1 MIVLSKQAIPER
13 SLSDGFLSV
22 QWIIIFLFSVCLV
35 VIGKPERI
43 LAKEQKYDSLFVE
56 ARLMLERSVPDTAI
70 PVLIEIVT
78 RYPQRKD
85 IVNYAHIN
93 LAEAYR
99 MKKEY
104 KKATGL
110 LYGVLQSDSLKPHN
124 KVHACNRL
132 AALYNEWKNGG
143 KHRRDS
149 VEKYS
154 RLCMEL
160 SKKNNF
166 TELLAASQNELAYVF
181 RLRNDI
187 DSALIYSSN
196 AYDNFYNAGAY
207 PKALNTAI
215 NMAGVYLAMK
225 EHKKGLVLLDTAAQ
239 FVNSDDYQSLFM
251 RMHLRKSDFY
261 ADLGNYKKAFK
272 AMNKARKMQEGFFL
286 NRINE
291 QIQEMSAKYDLRTK
305 EQKIKEVENLNKLQ
319 RQRNIYLSLLSA
331 VLAAILLIIFYTHRI
346 KRKVREQEE
355 MIIKQENIK
364 IKAELD
370 LKLEELKNKSR
381 ELSITM
387 GHIISFNETLK
398 KIKQAV
404 ISKDEKAAIEIINAN
419 RNLEHNWDKFKISFE
434 EIHPNFLIRL
444 HQNFPK
450 LTANDRKLCAFL
462 LMGMKTLEIAKLM
475 GISQSS
481 VSKSRNR
488 LRKKLELPQGADIA
502 EFLKQFC

>member
-1 MIVLSKQAIPER
+1 MLVLSKQELPER
-13 SLSDGFLSV
+13 SLNVGFLSL
-22 QWIIIFLFSVCLV
+22 QRIIILLFAIFLV
-35 VIGKPERI
+35 VISKPERL
-43 LAKEQKYDSLFVE
+43 LAKEQEYDTLFAE
-56 ARLMLERSVPDTAI
+56 TRLMLERSVPDTAI
-70 PVLIEIVT
+70 PVLIDIVT
-78 RYPQRKD
+78 RYPQRND

-104 KKATGL
+104 KKATDL
-110 LYGVLQSDSLKPHN
+110 LYEALQSDSLTPHN
-124 KVHACNRL
+124 KAHAYNRL
-132 AALYNEWKNGG
+132 AALYNEWENSG

-154 RLCMEL
+154 RLCMKL

-166 TELLAASQNELAYVF
+166 TELLAASQNELAYIF
-181 RLRNDI
+181 RLRNDF

-196 AYDNFYNAGAY
+196 AYNSFYYTGSY
-207 PKALNTAI
+207 PQALNTAI
-215 NMAGVYLAMK
+215 NMAGVYLAIK
-225 EHKKGLVLLDTAAQ
+225 EHRKGLELLDTAAQ
-239 FVNSDDYQSLFM
+239 FVNPADYQSLFM

-272 AMNKARKMQEGFFL
+272 AMNKARKMQEGFFI
-286 NRINE
+286 NRMNE
-291 QIQEMSAKYDLRTK
+291 KIQEMSAKYDLKTK
-305 EQKIKEVENLNKLQ
+305 EQKIQEVENRNKLQ
-319 RQRNIYLSLLSA
+319 RQRNIYLTLLSA
-331 VLAAILLIIFYTHRI
+331 VLAAILLIIFYVHRL
-346 KRKVREQEE
+346 KRKVRKQKET
-355 MIIKQENIK
+355 IIKQENIK
-364 IKAELD
+364 IQAELA

-381 ELSITM
+381 ELSIAI
-387 GHIISFNETLK
+387 GHIISFNETLE

-404 ISKDEKAAIEIINAN
+404 INKNEKAAMEIINSN
-419 RNLEHNWDKFKISFE
+419 RNLEHNWDKFKVSFE

-444 HQNFPK
+444 NHKFPK

-488 LRKKLELPQGADIA
+488 LRKKIELPQGADIA